1 MGTILIMICMAF
13 VVAIL
18 GAGLYT
24 LWKGGAVSAQWS
36 NKLMRMRV
44 LAQAI
49 TIALVLLVLYFARN
63 H

>member
-1 MGTILIMICMAF
+1 MGTILIIICMAF